1 MDSEI
6 KRSTIDFIISNIKQY
21 YFELLKL
28 PTLCDKC
35 GHVSYLKEIPDLMD
49 FEHLQLI

>member
-6 KRSTIDFIISNIKQY
+6 KRSTLDFIISIINNY

-35 GHVSYLKEIPDLMD
+35 GHVSYLKEIPDLLD
-49 FEHLQLI
+49 FDHLQQI